1 MARVAEATGL
11 QTVERKSFLSPTWKR
26 RLLRSSSVIL
36 LAAAWEWGARMHFV
50 SDFLLPSL
58 SSVLERLW
66 DDIISGEI
74 PIALGLTM
82 ARTFAGFA
90 MAAIAGVVIGVT
102 IARLRAVRW
111 FFDPI
116 VSVGN
121 PLPKIAFLPI
131 FILWFGVFD
140 WSKIAMVAFS
150 SVFPVVVAT
159 WAATENVDK
168 YIVWSAESL
177 GVDRRALLWQII
189 LPSAMPGVFTGL
201 QIALPIS
208 LIVVI
213 ICEMT
218 MGGEGLGGSM
228 MTSMRF
234 ADSPGVFS
242 GIVAIAIVGS
252 VLVKLMEIVRRRLLV
267 WHAESAH

>member
-1 MARVAEATGL
+1 MERVNA
-11 QTVERKSFLSPTWKR
+11 QWKR
-26 RLLRSSSVIL
+26 KLLRSSSVIL
-36 LAAAWEWGARMHFV
+36 LAVAWEWGARMHFV

-66 DDIISGEI
+66 SDIISGDI
-74 PIALGLTM
+74 LTGLGLTM
-82 ARTFAGFA
+82 ARTFAGFS
-90 MAAIAGVVIGVT
+90 MAAVAGVIMGVT
-102 IARLRAVRW
+102 IARFRAIRW

-116 VSVGN
+116 VSIGN

-168 YIVWSAESL
+168 FIVWSAQSL
-177 GVDRRALLWQII
+177 GVSQRQLLWQIV

-218 MGGEGLGGSM
+218 MGGQGLGGSM

-252 VLVKLMEIVRRRLLV
+252 ILVKLMELLRARLLV
-267 WHAESAH
+267 WHQESSRR

>member
-1 MARVAEATGL
+1 MERVGRL
-11 QTVERKSFLSPTWKR
+11 NHPWK
-26 RLLRSSSVIL
+26 RLLRRSSSIVF
-36 LAAAWEWGARMHFV
+36 LAVAWEWAAQMHFV
-50 SDFLLPSL
+50 SPYLLPSL

-66 DDIISGEI
+66 QEVVSGDLVA
-74 PIALGLTM
+74 ALGRTLL
-82 ARTFAGFA
+82 RTFVGFA
-90 MAAIAGVVIGVT
+90 LAASVGVVIGVT
-102 IARLRAVRW
+102 AARFRLARW

-140 WSKIAMVAFS
+140 WSKIAMAAFS

-168 YIVWSAESL
+168 FLVWSAKSL
-177 GVDRRALLWQII
+177 GVGRRALLWEIV

-208 LIVVI
+208 LIVVT

-218 MGGEGLGGSM
+218 MGGAGLGGSM
-228 MTSMRF
+228 VVSMRF

-242 GIVAIAIVGS
+242 DIIAIAVIGS
-252 VLVKLMEIVRRRLLV
+252 VLVRSMDVIRRHLLV
-267 WHAESAH
+267 WHAESLL

>member
-1 MARVAEATGL
+1 MEGVNPLWPIWR
-11 QTVERKSFLSPTWKR
+11 R
-26 RLLRSSSVIL
+26 RLLRSSSVVL
-36 LAAAWEWGARMHFV
+36 LAVAWEWGARMHLV

-58 SSVLERLW
+58 SSVLVRLVN
-66 DDIISGEI
+66 DIISGDVLVG
-74 PIALGLTM
+74 LGLTM

-90 MAAIAGVVIGVT
+90 MAAVAGVIIGVT
-102 IARLRAVRW
+102 ISRFRFVRW

-150 SVFPVVVAT
+150 SVFPVIVAT
-159 WAATENVDK
+159 WAATESVDK
-168 YIVWSAESL
+168 FVIWSAQSL
-177 GVDRRALLWQII
+177 GVSRRALLWQIV

-218 MGGEGLGGSM
+218 MGGQGLGGSM

-252 VLVKLMEIVRRRLLV
+252 VLVKLMEMLRARLLV
-267 WHAESAH
+267 WHQESAQR

>member
-1 MARVAEATGL
+1 MERIATPWR
-11 QTVERKSFLSPTWKR
+11 RK
-26 RLLRSSSVIL
+26 LLRSSSVIL
-36 LAAAWEWGARMHFV
+36 LAVAWEVGARMHFV

-58 SSVLERLW
+58 SSVLARLFQ
-66 DDIISGEI
+66 DVVSGDLLVG
-74 PIALGLTM
+74 LGYTLI
-82 ARTFAGFA
+82 RTFAGFTL
-90 MAAIAGVVIGVT
+90 AATLGIVIGVT
-102 IARLRAVRW
+102 IARVRPIRW
-111 FFDPI
+111 FFDPV
-116 VSVGN
+116 VSIGN

-168 YIVWSAESL
+168 YLVWSAQSL
-177 GVDRRALLWQII
+177 GVSRRELLWQIV
-189 LPSAMPGVFTGL
+189 LPSAMPEVFTGL

-218 MGGEGLGGSM
+218 MGGQGLGGSM

-252 VLVKLMEIVRRRLLV
+252 ALVKLMEIVRARLLV
-267 WHAESAH
+267 WHQETQR

>member
-1 MARVAEATGL
+1 MERVAKTIISAA
-11 QTVERKSFLSPTWKR
+11 WKR

-36 LAAAWEWGARMHFV
+36 LAVAWEWGARMHFV

-58 SSVLERLW
+58 SSVLVRLW
-66 DDIISGEI
+66 QDTISGDI
-74 PIALGLTM
+74 PIALGLTL
-82 ARTFAGFA
+82 ARTFAGFT
-90 MAAIAGVVIGVT
+90 MAAVVGVIVGVT
-102 IARLRAVRW
+102 IARLRFVRW

-168 YIVWSAESL
+168 FMVWSAQSL
-177 GVDRRALLWQII
+177 GVGRRALLWQIV
-189 LPSAMPGVFTGL
+189 LPSAMPEVFTGL

-242 GIVAIAIVGS
+242 GIVAIGIVGS
-252 VLVKLMEIVRRRLLV
+252 LLVKAMELIRRRLLI
-267 WHAESAH
+267 WHAESAR

>member
-1 MARVAEATGL
+1 MERVNSL
-11 QTVERKSFLSPTWKR
+11 WKR
-26 RLLRSSSVIL
+26 RFLRSSSIVV
-36 LAAAWEWGARMHFV
+36 LAVAWEWGARMHFV

-58 SSVLERLW
+58 SSVLIRLW
-66 DDIISGEI
+66 DDVISGEI
-74 PIALGLTM
+74 LTGLGLTLL
-82 ARTFAGFA
+82 RTLAGFS
-90 MAAIAGVVIGVT
+90 MAAVAGIIIGVT
-102 IARLRAVRW
+102 IARFRAVRW

-116 VSVGN
+116 VSIGN

-150 SVFPVVVAT
+150 AVFPVIVAT

-168 YIVWSAESL
+168 FMLWSAESL
-177 GVDRRALLWQII
+177 GCTRRQMLWQII
-189 LPSAMPGVFTGL
+189 LPASMPEVFTGL
-201 QIALPIS
+201 QIALPVS

-218 MGGEGLGGSM
+218 MGGEGLGGTM

-252 VLVKLMEIVRRRLLV
+252 LVVKFMEIVRHRLLV
-267 WHAESAH
+267 WHQESNV

>member
-1 MARVAEATGL
+1 MERVNP
-11 QTVERKSFLSPTWKR
+11 QWKR
-26 RLLRSSSVIL
+26 KILRSSSVVL
-36 LAAAWEWGARMHFV
+36 LAVAWEWGARMHFV

-58 SSVLERLW
+58 SSVLLRLW
-66 DDIISGEI
+66 SDIVSGDI
-74 PIALGLTM
+74 LTGLGLTM

-90 MAAIAGVVIGVT
+90 MASVAGVIIGVL
-102 IARLRAVRW
+102 ISRFRAIRW
-111 FFDPI
+111 FFDPL
-116 VSVGN
+116 VSIGN

-150 SVFPVVVAT
+150 SVFPVIVAT

-168 YIVWSAESL
+168 YLIWSAESL
-177 GVDRRALLWQII
+177 GVTRRELLWQIV

-218 MGGEGLGGSM
+218 MGGQGLGGSM

-252 VLVKLMEIVRRRLLV
+252 ILVKLMELLRARLLV
-267 WHAESAH
+267 WHQESAHR

>member
-1 MARVAEATGL
+1 MERVESL
-11 QTVERKSFLSPTWKR
+11 WR
-26 RLLRSSSVIL
+26 RRILRSSSVVIL
-36 LAAAWEWGARMHFV
+36 AVGWEWAARMHFV

-58 SSVLERLW
+58 STVLARLW
-66 DDIISGEI
+66 NDILSGDI
-74 PIALGLTM
+74 LVGLGLTM
-82 ARTFAGFA
+82 ARTFAGFS
-90 MAAIAGVVIGVT
+90 MAAVAGIIIGVT
-102 IARLRAVRW
+102 ISRLRFVRW

-116 VSVGN
+116 VSIGN

-159 WAATENVDK
+159 WAATESVDK
-168 YIVWSAESL
+168 YLVWSAQSL
-177 GVDRRALLWQII
+177 GVTRRELLWQIV
-189 LPSAMPGVFTGL
+189 LPSAMPEVFTGL

-218 MGGEGLGGSM
+218 MGGQGLGGSM

-252 VLVKLMEIVRRRLLV
+252 ALVKLMELLRARLLV
-267 WHAESAH
+267 WHQESARR

>member
-1 MARVAEATGL
+1 MERVNS
-11 QTVERKSFLSPTWKR
+11 QWRRK
-26 RLLRSSSVIL
+26 LLRSSSLIL
-36 LAAAWEWGARMHFV
+36 LAVAWEWAARMHFV

-58 SSVLERLW
+58 SSVLIRLF
-66 DDIISGEI
+66 DDIMSGDLLI
-74 PIALGLTM
+74 GLGLTM
-82 ARTFAGFA
+82 MRTFAGFSL
-90 MAAIAGVVIGVT
+90 AAVAGVVIGVT
-102 IARLRAVRW
+102 IARFRFARW
-111 FFDPI
+111 FFDPV

-121 PLPKIAFLPI
+121 PMPKIAFLPI

-140 WSKIAMVAFS
+140 WSKVLMVAFS
-150 SVFPVVVAT
+150 SVFPVIVAT

-168 YIVWSAESL
+168 YLIWSGQSL
-177 GVDRRALLWQII
+177 GVGRRALLWEIV
-189 LPSAMPGVFTGL
+189 LPSAMPEVFTGL
-201 QIALPIS
+201 QIALPIA

-242 GIVAIAIVGS
+242 GILAIAIAGS
-252 VLVKLMEIVRRRLLV
+252 VLVKLMEVIRSRLLV
-267 WHAESAH
+267 WHQEAAHR

>member
-1 MARVAEATGL
+1 
-11 QTVERKSFLSPTWKR
+11 
-26 RLLRSSSVIL
+26 
-36 LAAAWEWGARMHFV
+36 
-50 SDFLLPSL
+50 
-58 SSVLERLW
+58 
-66 DDIISGEI
+66 
-74 PIALGLTM
+74 
-82 ARTFAGFA
+82 
-90 MAAIAGVVIGVT
+90 
-102 IARLRAVRW
+102 
-111 FFDPI
+111 
-116 VSVGN
+116 
-121 PLPKIAFLPI
+121 
-131 FILWFGVFD
+131 
-140 WSKIAMVAFS
+140 MVAFS

-168 YIVWSAESL
+168 FVLWSAQSL
-177 GVDRRALLWQII
+177 GVSRRALLWQIV
-189 LPSAMPGVFTGL
+189 LPSAMPEVFTGL

-252 VLVKLMEIVRRRLLV
+252 VLVKLMELTRRRLLV

>member
-1 MARVAEATGL
+1 M
-11 QTVERKSFLSPTWKR
+11 ERINSQWR
-26 RLLRSSSVIL
+26 RKLLRSSSVIL
-36 LAAAWEWGARMHFV
+36 LAVAWEWGARMHFV

-58 SSVLERLW
+58 STVLVRLF
-66 DDIISGEI
+66 DDLVSGDLLI
-74 PIALGLTM
+74 GLGLTLV
-82 ARTFAGFA
+82 RTFAGFS
-90 MAAIAGVVIGVT
+90 MAAVAGVVIGVT
-102 IARLRAVRW
+102 IARFRLVRW
-111 FFDPI
+111 FFDPV

-121 PLPKIAFLPI
+121 PCPKIAFLPI

-168 YIVWSAESL
+168 YLIWSAQSL
-177 GVDRRALLWQII
+177 GVSRRALLWQIV
-189 LPSAMPGVFTGL
+189 LPSAMPEVFTGL

-252 VLVKLMEIVRRRLLV
+252 VLVKLMEITRRRLLA
-267 WHAESAH
+267 WHAESAR